1 MTELIVV
8 RPYNVLDRM
17 RRIKKNKFELT
28 DHDLYAGI

>member
-17 RRIKKNKFELT
+17 KRIKNKFELT